1 MYVTKFKILETDQNL
16 SCPNPKQKQRQKAKT
31 VFLTTF
37 AAKRDLSNSRNKNIL
52 VKKLLVTLKK
62 IHIMNIS
69 IEMHILIE
77 ISYKHFLTKIDG
89 CRGI

>member
-1 MYVTKFKILETDQNL
+1 MYYTKFKILETDLNL